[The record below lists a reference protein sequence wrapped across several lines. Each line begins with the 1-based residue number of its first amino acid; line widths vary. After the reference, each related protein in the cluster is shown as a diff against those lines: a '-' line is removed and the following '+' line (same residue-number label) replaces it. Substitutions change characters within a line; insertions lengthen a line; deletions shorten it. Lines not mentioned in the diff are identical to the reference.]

1 MDKKRIKEDF
11 SAKFPFRGLFPFQL
25 NPAGDGIGVEKLSP
39 DVEKT
44 PRDLLS
50 ELVFSTKTP
59 TLAAGLTPE
68 TEKTD
73 EVKVEEE
80 DQNSEIPCREKKDV
94 VEANK
99 LVQSSVVMDIN
110 KLTKSSV
117 DINKLPLSSVDTNKL
132 PLSSVDTNKLPLSSV
147 DTNKLPLSSA
157 VPRVTGRDGVKV
169 LGIKG
174 TSAGLQL
181 LHRAPR
187 LGLSRLHRKLAN
199 LHQISGGQKEE

>member
-1 MDKKRIKEDF
+1 MDKKRIKDDF
-11 SAKFPFRGLFPFQL
+11 SAKFPFRGLFPLQL

-80 DQNSEIPCREKKDV
+80 DQNSEIPRREKKDV
-94 VEANK
+94 VETIK
-99 LVQSSVVMDIN
+99 LVQSSVVMD
-110 KLTKSSV
+110 
-117 DINKLPLSSVDTNKL
+117 TNKL
-132 PLSSVDTNKLPLSSV
+132 PLSSS
-147 DTNKLPLSSA
+147 

-199 LHQISGGQKEE
+199 LHQISAGQKEE

>member
-11 SAKFPFRGLFPFQL
+11 SVKVPFRGLFPLQM

-94 VEANK
+94 VE
-99 LVQSSVVMDIN
+99 
-110 KLTKSSV
+110 
-117 DINKLPLSSVDTNKL
+117 TNKL
-132 PLSSVDTNKLPLSSV
+132 RPWQD
-147 DTNKLPLSSA
+147 A
-157 VPRVTGRDGVKV
+157 C
-169 LGIKG
+169 
-174 TSAGLQL
+174 
-181 LHRAPR
+181 
-187 LGLSRLHRKLAN
+187 
-199 LHQISGGQKEE
+199 